1 MEDGKSIREVRSFF
15 MNADTLQN
23 SSTYMA
29 RLDNQLRSSRPS
41 VFNYYLSKTMKL
53 NLDLA
58 NVTIICVPD
67 IPCKDGDG
75 NDTYDNRGKPLIHT
89 DGTGFISEDLASLC
103 PDVSQGKCLDSYIEQ
118 VCNVLCHIHDQ
129 SPVFFYFHLQP
140 LLMQV
145 RLFFSGSTIKGTLL
159 VNKKLQ
165 PRTIVV
171 RDSMVKVRP
180 YENLSNNATA
190 NSLEIV
196 NTSRRPKPADLSR
209 NLIMLL
215 SYGGVPGDF
224 FMDLLYKALVD
235 SRAVVFKRRAAARGS
250 FVAKASPSSFLKEMI
265 SAGIPFEESYL
276 KFRLPAM
283 MDEKKKFKMGKIPL
297 PDSYYLMGTAD
308 PTGVLKD
315 GEVCIILD
323 NGQVSGKVLVYRN
336 PGLHFGDIHILNAV
350 YVKDMEDYVGNAK
363 FGIFFPT
370 QGPRSLADEMAGGDY
385 DGDMFFVSR
394 NPELLDSFKQDDRWV
409 PPPSIKRIKKSK
421 KVPVEMS
428 DQELENELF
437 MNFWNTRF
445 NPSSTMGIAAESWQA
460 MMDKLLISRCDGTY
474 KQNKEVMEK
483 NIKRLI
489 NVYYD
494 ALDAPKSG
502 DEVLLPIDLKVNV
515 FPHYME
521 KPEKIRKCN
530 STSILGAIYDEVKHY
545 EDKDEMPIAE
555 IVKLP
560 SFAERAPEHL
570 LQKWTDHYKT
580 YRFKMFKSLENEA
593 TKNDAAEGVNQQYR
607 EHFYG
612 PTGDFHTSAKRKEE
626 LFEEARALYQVVYD
640 YAESQ
645 RVKAGRDIAEQR
657 KAIGKCSFAWKIAG
671 TALCALYISSL
682 GEKPMLCSESAWREM
697 FG

>member
-29 RLDNQLRSSRPS
+29 RFSLI
-41 VFNYYLSKTMKL
+41 LSKTMKL

-118 VCNVLCHIHDQ
+118 NHEVNFSDRLRQ
-129 SPVFFYFHLQP
+129 PP

-445 NPSSTMGIAAESWQA
+445 NPRMFTCFRDLTCFVCSSSTMGIAAESWQA

-502 DEVLLPIDLKVNV
+502 DEV
-515 FPHYME
+515 
-521 KPEKIRKCN
+521 
-530 STSILGAIYDEVKHY
+530 SSILFFS
-545 EDKDEMPIAE
+545 
-555 IVKLP
+555 IVRQPL
-560 SFAERAPEHL
+560 H
-570 LQKWTDHYKT
+570 
-580 YRFKMFKSLENEA
+580 
-593 TKNDAAEGVNQQYR
+593 
-607 EHFYG
+607 
-612 PTGDFHTSAKRKEE
+612 
-626 LFEEARALYQVVYD
+626 
-640 YAESQ
+640 
-645 RVKAGRDIAEQR
+645 
-657 KAIGKCSFAWKIAG
+657 
-671 TALCALYISSL
+671 
-682 GEKPMLCSESAWREM
+682 
-697 FG
+697 

>member
-1 MEDGKSIREVRSFF
+1 MQGPFVANMRNFLQTTMGDDHVLLVRFSADNTNDKYKCDHQCLKDKHMCIIDEGIHVGPYHYRFFVFKDGQKEEKKKDPTTSPVKCYFIRMEDGKSIREVRSFF

-394 NPELLDSFKQDDRWV
+394 NPEV
-409 PPPSIKRIKKSK
+409 
-421 KVPVEMS
+421 
-428 DQELENELF
+428 
-437 MNFWNTRF
+437 
-445 NPSSTMGIAAESWQA
+445 
-460 MMDKLLISRCDGTY
+460 
-474 KQNKEVMEK
+474 
-483 NIKRLI
+483 
-489 NVYYD
+489 
-494 ALDAPKSG
+494 
-502 DEVLLPIDLKVNV
+502 
-515 FPHYME
+515 
-521 KPEKIRKCN
+521 
-530 STSILGAIYDEVKHY
+530 
-545 EDKDEMPIAE
+545 
-555 IVKLP
+555 
-560 SFAERAPEHL
+560 
-570 LQKWTDHYKT
+570 
-580 YRFKMFKSLENEA
+580 SL
-593 TKNDAAEGVNQQYR
+593 
-607 EHFYG
+607 
-612 PTGDFHTSAKRKEE
+612 
-626 LFEEARALYQVVYD
+626 
-640 YAESQ
+640 
-645 RVKAGRDIAEQR
+645 
-657 KAIGKCSFAWKIAG
+657 
-671 TALCALYISSL
+671 
-682 GEKPMLCSESAWREM
+682 
-697 FG
+697 